1 MKKRLLSLVLATSC
15 IFGLVAC
22 KDDEKSQK
30 DEKDSKTENYASGQ
44 ESSDEGDIGL
54 GKQEYI
60 VNSIYKS
67 NTLYAFDENGN
78 KLEEFNVDKLNEY
91 MDKAGYK
98 PDFVSV
104 SAADD
109 GVLYCH
115 YANYD
120 NDDYK
125 FLALDYKT
133 GQVEAIDG
141 LLDNASTVISCCY
154 DGKIYSAKY
163 DFDTNV
169 YQETAYEKDGDDF
182 SFKEVKDEK
191 IEIENHD
198 VLYNGDGK
206 VNLANRMFD
215 DIGFAL
221 VDIRT
226 NDKRDGIGKLTS
238 DGKVE
243 KVEGFKEKS
252 YSSKCYNENYFV
264 FSCYDDETYTDEG
277 FFVYDFASGKTAE
290 LDIPVDASII
300 GMQNDTFYYQ
310 AKSDSWEDDLDY
322 NIYAYDLDTN
332 KSECIYTVEHVAG
345 AGSLFTYTVAY
356 GDTIYVANVDGE
368 QLKLY
373 KVDKSGD
380 IRDLDCP
387 IKSYSAFKYG
397 TVISDYNEVKCEYC
411 DATLYTV
418 YEEAFVLDDKYSPYA
433 QQINDTLKAKL
444 DAAMAYT
451 PEYDEDDCEY
461 HQDELDKES
470 DDVTVTG
477 VKIINDNYLLVD
489 MDSYWYGGGAHG
501 MPGMWEYIFDL
512 TTGEELTFADFY
524 SGTEEDFKNLV
535 ATKVKEDFESQSAEG
550 QTPYYFAETAED
562 IYNTAYDYV
571 SLDNANILFD
581 EDKVTYYF
589 YPYDLA
595 SYADGFQ
602 YYEFTYEEILGT
614 NTLTR

>member
-15 IFGLVAC
+15 ICGLVAC

-30 DEKDSKTENYASGQ
+30 DENDSKTEASISGQ
-44 ESSDEGDIGL
+44 ESSDVGDSEQS
-54 GKQEYI
+54 KDEYI
-60 VNSIYKS
+60 VNSIYES
-67 NTLYAFDENGN
+67 NTLYAFDEKGN

-98 PDFVSV
+98 PDFVRV

-115 YANYD
+115 YADYD

-133 GQVEAIDG
+133 GQVEDLDG
-141 LLDNASTVISCCY
+141 LLDAESFASCY
-154 DGKIYSAKY
+154 CYNSKIYSFKY
-163 DFDTNV
+163 DFDAKV
-169 YQETAYEKDGDDF
+169 YHEKAIEKDKDGF
-182 SFKEVKDEK
+182 SFKEVKDEE

-221 VDIRT
+221 VEIRT

-264 FSCYDDETYTDEG
+264 FSCYDETYTDEG

-310 AKSDSWEDDLDY
+310 AKSDSREDDLDY

-380 IRDLDCP
+380 IKDLDCP
-387 IKSYSAFKYG
+387 IKTYSAFKYG

-444 DAAMAYT
+444 DAAMEYT
-451 PEYDEDDCEY
+451 PEQSECEY
-461 HQDELDKES
+461 HQEEIDQES
-470 DDVTVTG
+470 DDESVSDVR
-477 VKIINDNYLLVD
+477 IINDQYLIID

-501 MPGMWEYIFDL
+501 MPGMGEYIFDL

>member
-1 MKKRLLSLVLATSC
+1 MKKRLLSLILATSC
-15 IFGLVAC
+15 ICGLVAC
-22 KDDEKSQK
+22 KDNEKSQK
-30 DEKDSKTENYASGQ
+30 DENDSKTEASTSGH
-44 ESSDEGDIGL
+44 ESSDVGDSEQS
-54 GKQEYI
+54 KDEYI
-60 VNSIYKS
+60 VNSIYES
-67 NTLYAFDENGN
+67 NTLYTFDEKGN
-78 KLEEFNVDKLNEY
+78 KLEEFDVDKVNDY
-91 MDKAGYK
+91 MDRAGYK
-98 PDFVSV
+98 SDCISV
-104 SAADD
+104 NAADD

-115 YANYD
+115 YADYD

-133 GQVEAIDG
+133 GQVEDLGG
-141 LLDNASTVISCCY
+141 LLDAESFASCY
-154 DGKIYSAKY
+154 CYNGKIYSFKY
-163 DFDTNV
+163 DFDAKV
-169 YQETAYEKDGDDF
+169 YHEKAIEKDKDGF
-182 SFKEVKDEK
+182 SFKEVKDEE
-191 IEIENHD
+191 IEIKEHD

-206 VNLANRMFD
+206 ENLANRMFD

-221 VDIRT
+221 VEIRT
-226 NDKRDGIGKLTS
+226 NDKRDGIGKLTE

-243 KVEGFKEKS
+243 KVEGFNEKS

-277 FFVYDFASGKTAE
+277 FFVYDFDSGKTAE
-290 LDIPVDASII
+290 LDIPVDASVI
-300 GMQNDTFYYQ
+300 GMQGDTFFYQ
-310 AKSDSWEDDLDY
+310 AKSDFGEDNLDY
-322 NIYAYDLDTN
+322 EIYAYDLDAN
-332 KSECIYTVEHVAG
+332 ESEGIYTVEHVAG
-345 AGSLFTYTVAY
+345 AGSLFTYTSAY
-356 GDTIYVANVDGE
+356 GDAIYVANVDGE
-368 QLKLY
+368 QLKLCT
-373 KVDKSGD
+373 VDKSGD

-397 TVISDYNEVKCEYC
+397 TVISDYNEVKCIYC

-451 PEYDEDDCEY
+451 PEYDEDECEY
-461 HQDELDKES
+461 HQDESYCETDDES
-470 DDVTVTG
+470 VSDVR
-477 VKIINDNYLLVD
+477 IINDQYLIID

-501 MPGMWEYIFDL
+501 MPGMCEYIFDL

-524 SGTEEDFKNLV
+524 SGTEEEFKNLV
-535 ATKVKEDFESQSAEG
+535 ATKVKEDYERQSAG
-550 QTPYYFAETAED
+550 GNSPYYFAESAEE
-562 IYNTAYDYV
+562 IYDTAYEYTH
-571 SLDNANILFD
+571 LDSPNILFQ
-581 EDKVTYYF
+581 EDKVICYF